1 MGVPRVWEKIE
12 EGIKSKASSRG
23 PQKMVVV
30 IIITII
36 IKLIT
41 IINIIIVIIIIV
53 ILIIAWRHISTMTS
67 THHGVFCS

>member
-23 PQKMVVV
+23 PKKMVVV

-36 IKLIT
+36 INLIT
-41 IINIIIVIIIIV
+41 IINLIIIV
-53 ILIIAWRHISTMTS
+53 ILIIAHPVPAQKLNIIKK
-67 THHGVFCS
+67 